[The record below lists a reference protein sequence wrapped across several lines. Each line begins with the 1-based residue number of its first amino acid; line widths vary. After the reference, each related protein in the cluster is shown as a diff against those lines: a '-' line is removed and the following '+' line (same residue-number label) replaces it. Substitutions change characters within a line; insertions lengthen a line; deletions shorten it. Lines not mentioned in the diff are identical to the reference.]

1 MTFPPVLIQ
10 VSYTKTVY
18 ITEDTHV
25 DKRILFCIIQ
35 QDNKNNN
42 NNNNNKNKLHEHV
55 FLILYYCVSV

>member
-42 NNNNNKNKLHEHV
+42 NNNN
-55 FLILYYCVSV
+55 